1 MVLVL
6 SVLILWVISLCLH
19 EYAHARVAFAGGDDS
34 VVEKGYLT
42 MNPVKYLHPF
52 MSVVIPVLIL
62 LWGGVPLPGGAVY
75 IDHSRLRSRD
85 WEAAVAAAGPATNL
99 LILLLCG
106 AVFRLGLL
114 DASNLSDSLTLT
126 IALFA
131 FFQAFAT
138 ILNLLPVP
146 GLDGFGIIAPYL
158 PPQVRRSAMEFST
171 IAFVLLLM
179 LLITNN
185 PVKAH
190 MLGIIISMVEL
201 IGIPWITVR
210 EGYVAFQQTI
220 GR

>member
-42 MNPVKYLHPF
+42 MNPVRYLHPC
-52 MSVVIPVLIL
+52 MSVGIPVLIL

-114 DASNLSDSLTLT
+114 DPSNLSDSLTLT

-179 LLITNN
+179 LLITDN
-185 PVKAH
+185 PVKPH
-190 MLGIIISMVEL
+190 IWGIIISMVEL
-201 IGIPWITVR
+201 SGIPWITVK
-210 EGYVAFQQTI
+210 EGLNVFKETI
-220 GR
+220 RG